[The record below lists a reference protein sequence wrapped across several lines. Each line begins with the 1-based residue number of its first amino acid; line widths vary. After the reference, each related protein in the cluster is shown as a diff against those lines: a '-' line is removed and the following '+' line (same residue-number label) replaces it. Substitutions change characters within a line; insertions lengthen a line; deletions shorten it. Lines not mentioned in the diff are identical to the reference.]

1 MNLMSS
7 IQVVRKKRE
16 ALAVP
21 DLFRLLRFLSQQPYK
36 MAVSGEIPSLTMANA
51 VGLDPR
57 RREWLNDGYLGR
69 SVEVRFLFARSDWQ
83 QLEGLKVPNS
93 DQILLRLV
101 DAQEEAAFSS
111 NHAWARSERMRIT
124 KEEIVAGHS
133 AVQVRGFLRRFKHGF
148 FMHSAAESFLQLNSR
163 QVAEFFDDLVALELI
178 EPTAP
183 FGGKAAF
190 QVAMRGHAFANATAA
205 KPISRETAERV
216 LREFV
221 DRVNAVN
228 ASKEYAFIVKSAVL
242 FGSMLSGV
250 DRLGDV
256 DVAIDLRPRNLDS
269 AEFRQKCDR
278 RRHLAED
285 LGRAFPSVFEW
296 ATWPQKEVVQRLK
309 ARSRS
314 LSLHD
319 FDQLM
324 GMENL
329 RYRVLV
335 GDAISIASQISN
347 GCAV

>member
-1 MNLMSS
+1 MSS

-83 QLEGLKVPNS
+83 QLEGLKVPNP

-148 FMHSAAESFLQLNSR
+148 FMHSAAESFLQLNSGR
-163 QVAEFFDDLVALELI
+163 WQSYSTI
-178 EPTAP
+178 W
-183 FGGKAAF
+183 
-190 QVAMRGHAFANATAA
+190 
-205 KPISRETAERV
+205 SRSNSLNPQR
-216 LREFV
+216 
-221 DRVNAVN
+221 
-228 ASKEYAFIVKSAVL
+228 
-242 FGSMLSGV
+242 
-250 DRLGDV
+250 RLGV
-256 DVAIDLRPRNLDS
+256 KQPSRLQCEVMHLRMQQPRS
-269 AEFRQKCDR
+269 QF
-278 RRHLAED
+278 
-285 LGRAFPSVFEW
+285 LGKQQNGSYESSW
-296 ATWPQKEVVQRLK
+296 
-309 ARSRS
+309 
-314 LSLHD
+314 
-319 FDQLM
+319 
-324 GMENL
+324 
-329 RYRVLV
+329 
-335 GDAISIASQISN
+335 IA
-347 GCAV
+347 